1 MVDCVGLKPY
11 VEEKMNQTNVE
22 VKDLFKTFKIPR
34 GEDIEVLKGIN
45 LDVKPGEFLS
55 IMGPSGSGKSTL
67 LNILASIEEFDKGLV
82 DIAGKNLKK
91 SNLVET
97 RRFTTSIIYQDFN
110 LLPYLTALENVMF
123 PMMASSVRE
132 RDANERALKLLKKV
146 GLMHRISHLPDD
158 LSGGEQQRVAIA
170 RSLANN
176 PKVLL
181 ADEPTGNLDTKTGDT
196 IMELFKE
203 IIRDYKISII
213 LVTHDLSI
221 AKKTDRILILRE
233 GKLQREEEG
242 FQEV

>member
-1 MVDCVGLKPY
+1 MKNFLIK
-11 VEEKMNQTNVE
+11 ERINLSNVE
-22 VKDLFKTFKIPR
+22 VKDLFKTFKIPH
-34 GEDIEVLKGIN
+34 GEDIKVLQGIG

-67 LNILASIEEFDKGLV
+67 LNILASIEGFDKGLV
-82 DIAGKNLKK
+82 IIAGKDLKK

-97 RRFTTSIIYQDFN
+97 RRFITSIIYQDFN

-123 PMMASSVRE
+123 PMMASSVKE
-132 RDANERALKLLKKV
+132 SDAKERALELLTKV
-146 GLMHRISHLPDD
+146 GLRHRVTHLPDD

-181 ADEPTGNLDTKTGDT
+181 ADEPTGNLDTKTGDA
-196 IMELFKE
+196 IIELFKE
-203 IIRDYKISII
+203 IIKDYKISII

-221 AKKTDRILILRE
+221 AKKADRILILQD
-233 GKLQREEEG
+233 GKIQQEEEK
-242 FQEV
+242 F